1 MKNIMI
7 LGDSYS
13 TFEGH
18 IPEGYEPYYFK
29 GGQDGPDVTK
39 VEETWWHQ
47 FVEETGVNLVLND
60 SWSGSPICY
69 RGYNEKDCSE
79 SSSFI
84 YRFERLVKDGFFE
97 QNEIDTLFIFGG
109 TNDDYIGVELGED
122 CYEEVEKE
130 RLFTVFPAICT
141 ISRRAREVLPNAQI
155 YHVLNTGFKEEIY
168 SCFKRAGERY
178 NIKVIMLEGID
189 KIWGHPTV
197 KGMKQI
203 KEQVLSNL

>member
-84 YRFERLVKDGFFE
+84 YRFEKLVKDGFFE

-141 ISRRAREVLPNAQI
+141 ISRRAREVLPNARI

-168 SCFKRAGERY
+168 SCFRRASERY

>member
-69 RGYNEKDCSE
+69 RGYDEKDCSE

-84 YRFERLVKDGFFE
+84 YRFEKLVKDGFFE

-141 ISRRAREVLPNAQI
+141 ISRRAREVLPNARI

-168 SCFKRAGERY
+168 SCFRRASERY